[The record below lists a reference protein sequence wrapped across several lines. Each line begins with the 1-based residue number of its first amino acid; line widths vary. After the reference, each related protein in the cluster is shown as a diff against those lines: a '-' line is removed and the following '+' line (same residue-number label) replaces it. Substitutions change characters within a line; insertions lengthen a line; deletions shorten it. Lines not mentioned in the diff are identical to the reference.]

1 MKKFLMVMAF
11 LFSFT
16 SLFAQEEETIVFTE
30 GVHVPRTYTIT
41 KDKISIY
48 DEETETT
55 EELDRSRFFLGED
68 KFYHFINKNDM
79 EEIALFCNHSSVDF
93 YPLEVDGDPETVRIS
108 EWQTE
113 FRKTV
118 QEYNMYPAFR
128 DYETKYSASSELK
141 EKNTKYVAEN
151 LGTFFLPPAD
161 KGSTSSWDTEH
172 KPWVE
177 GAKGYGINQ
186 FIKVKT
192 NSQFSGLA
200 VVNGYVDFYRRDLY
214 KKNSRVKT
222 FRVKDLDNKLEYD
235 INLDDA
241 VYVQCIKLKKPTKNI
256 ILYIKEVYKGDKWD
270 DTCVSCLVP
279 TRLD

>member
-1 MKKFLMVMAF
+1 MKKFLIVMAF

-41 KDKISIY
+41 KDKISIH

-68 KFYHFINKNDM
+68 KFYHFINKGDV
-79 EEIALFCNHSSVDF
+79 EEIAFFANNSHVQFFS
-93 YPLEVDGDPETVRIS
+93 LEYVEDESTES
-108 EWQTE
+108 FLEWE
-113 FRKTV
+113 RSFRKTV
-118 QEYNMYPAFR
+118 QENDMYFSFR
-128 DYETKYSASSELK
+128 DFGAKYSASSELK
-141 EKNTKYVAEN
+141 EKTTKYVAEN
-151 LGTFFLPPAD
+151 LATFFLPPAD
-161 KGSTSSWDTEH
+161 KGSSSTWDTEH

-186 FIKVKT
+186 YIKLKT
-192 NSQFSGLA
+192 TTPFSSLSI
-200 VVNGYVDFYRRDLY
+200 VNGYVDFYRRDLY

-235 INLDDA
+235 IS
-241 VYVQCIKLKKPTKNI
+241 LKDEVVGQRIELEKPTSNI

-270 DTCVSCLVP
+270 DTCVSSLVP
-279 TRLD
+279 ANFD

>member
-1 MKKFLMVMAF
+1 M
-11 LFSFT
+11 T
-16 SLFAQEEETIVFTE
+16 
-30 GVHVPRTYTIT
+30 
-41 KDKISIY
+41 DKITIY

-55 EELDRSRFFLGED
+55 SELDRSRFFLGED
-68 KFYHFINKNDM
+68 KFYHLIDKNDI
-79 EEIALFCNHSSVDF
+79 EQIALFGNDSFVNF
-93 YPLEVDGDPETVRIS
+93 YPLEVDGDPEKVRIS

-118 QEYNMYPAFR
+118 QEYNMYPA
-128 DYETKYSASSELK
+128 
-141 EKNTKYVAEN
+141 YVAEN

-161 KGSTSSWDTEH
+161 KGSHPSWDTEH

-222 FRVKDLDNKLEYD
+222 FRVKDLENKLEYD

-270 DTCVSCLVP
+270 DTCVSSLVP